1 MFFLKDL
8 PTNMSMREFL
18 QRFPDMNPSA
28 LRTCTELMRIG
39 SDLLT
44 VFEKIL
50 GYHGLSQGRFLTLM
64 VVNRTPD
71 QPVSPSYLA
80 DKLCVKRA
88 TMTGLVDGLE
98 KSGLIER
105 LSHPEDGR
113 RTTIRITRRG
123 REVLEDVMPDYYGNM
138 AKVTANLMERDRQ
151 ELASHLK
158 KIQQGLSAVSTNPT
172 P

>member
-1 MFFLKDL
+1 MSTQEFLK
-8 PTNMSMREFL
+8 
-18 QRFPDMNPSA
+18 RFPTMNPSA
-28 LRTCTELMRIG
+28 LKTCAELMRIG

-50 GYHGLSQGRFLTLM
+50 GRHGLSQGRFLTLIVM
-64 VVNRTPD
+64 NRTPD

-88 TMTGLVDGLE
+88 TMTGLLDGLD

-105 LSHPEDGR
+105 LSHPRDGR
-113 RTTIRITRRG
+113 KTTVRLTHRG
-123 REVLEDVMPDYYGNM
+123 REVLEDVLPDYYGNM

-158 KIQQGLSAVSTNPT
+158 KIQQGLSAVSMNLFS
-172 P
+172 